1 MGQIF
6 MKLRRRAPLFA
17 TVGLLGVSAAGAA
30 GETPPFFVPH
40 AVVAAGTHVKDFAV
54 ADFSGDGTPDLAVV
68 AGSSSHWKTDTVA
81 VLLGL
86 GGGAF
91 RAGPGSPAKL
101 SAETAGVWTA
111 DFNGD
116 GKADA
121 VVSQYDD
128 SYERVA
134 RVSILLGNGAGA
146 LTRAPGS
153 PLALPGLAAV
163 ADLNRDGKTDLIAV
177 DDDRVVSWL
186 GDGTGRFTRSAQPAL
201 PDLEYRPRVVVADF
215 NGDGQ
220 SDLAVG
226 PLKKGAAVLLG
237 LGSGRFAA
245 ARRVTAATGPL
256 AAADF
261 DGDGKPDLAVAGK
274 TLTILLGDGVGGF
287 TRAPGSPLKADYR
300 TGISAADLNGDSR
313 VDIAAVHDNSL
324 VVLLG
329 SGGGRFHRVRGSR
342 ALPFFAPGV
351 FGAAD
356 LTGDR
361 NVDLAARVQ
370 MFSASPGHGAEE
382 GDWRVVILSQER
394 PAPTPAVSRGR
405 SLPHSADTQLSIRGA
420 ITKLAADGDR
430 AAALATGKGGGS
442 CSLGNRVLV
451 WNASSRKATSLE
463 GLRTPQ
469 CFGGQAPDTTVEEL
483 AIGGDTVAWITE
495 SEVGNT
501 QGWHDLFVAKL
512 SGGAAKRIDHV
523 SGRDSYPADG
533 GWLGYL
539 RGGRR
544 LLAYDKWQT
553 FCEPPP
559 GYGCGSRDAWIRVG
573 RTSLMRIAGG
583 RRIVTKRGA
592 GSYRLDAVGGG
603 RMAVEAAD
611 GSLRVLAPTGAR
623 IATVPS
629 SNGDLPLSIALSST
643 RLAVVR
649 WSRTLDLY
657 NPATGA
663 KGRSLPLGDATP
675 VTLAGVN
682 DRLAL
687 LQRPGRLVL
696 VRLRDGRV
704 ISLPLPPH
712 LAGAAL
718 TERGLFYAYS
728 VRRARKSRI
737 VFEPTAA
744 LLKRF

>member
-6 MKLRRRAPLFA
+6 IKLRRRAPLFA
-17 TVGLLGVSAAGAA
+17 TVGLLGVSTAGAA
-30 GETPPFFVPH
+30 GETQPFFVPH
-40 AVVAAGTHVKDFAV
+40 AVVAAGTHVKDLAV

-91 RAGPGSPAKL
+91 RVGPASPAKL

-121 VVSQYDD
+121 AVSQYDD
-128 SYERVA
+128 SYEDVA
-134 RVSILLGNGAGA
+134 RVSILLGNGAGT

-163 ADLNRDGKTDLIAV
+163 ADLNGDGKADLIAV

-186 GDGTGRFTRSAQPAL
+186 GDGTGRFTRSAQLAVAG
-201 PDLEYRPRVVVADF
+201 LEYRTRVVVADF

-287 TRAPGSPLKADYR
+287 TQAPGSPLKADYR

-313 VDIAAVHDNSL
+313 VDIAATHRNSV

-329 SGGGRFHRVRGSR
+329 SGAGRFHRVRGSR
-342 ALPFFAPGV
+342 TLPFAPGV
-351 FGAAD
+351 VGATD
-356 LTGDR
+356 LTGDGS
-361 NVDLAARVQ
+361 VDLAARVQ
-370 MFSASPGHGAEE
+370 LFRESPEFVAEE
-382 GDWRVVILSQER
+382 GERRVVVLSQAR

-405 SLPHSADTQLSIRGA
+405 VLPHSADTQLSVRGA

-430 AAALATGKGGGS
+430 AAVLATGKGGGS
-442 CSLGNRVLV
+442 CSLGYRVLV
-451 WNASSRKATSLE
+451 WNASSRKATNLE
-463 GLRTPQ
+463 GLRAPE
-469 CFGGQAPDTTVEEL
+469 CFAGEAPSTTVEEL
-483 AIGGDTVAWITE
+483 AIGGNAVAWITA

-523 SGRDSYPADG
+523 SGRDSYPSPG

-539 RGGRR
+539 QGGRR

-559 GYGCGSRDAWIRVG
+559 AYGCSSGDAWIRVG
-573 RTSLMRIAGG
+573 GTNLVRIAGG
-583 RRIVTKRGA
+583 RRIVAKRGA
-592 GSYRLDAVGGG
+592 GSYRLVAVGGG

-611 GSLRVLAPTGAR
+611 GSLKVLAPTGAR
-623 IATVPS
+623 IATVPA

-657 NPATGA
+657 NPATGG

-675 VTLAGVN
+675 VALAGVN

-687 LQRPGRLVL
+687 LRRPRLLVL
-696 VRLRDGRV
+696 VRLRDGKV
-704 ISLPLPPH
+704 VSLPLPPH

-718 TERGLFYAYS
+718 TERGLFYAYG
-728 VRRARKSRI
+728 VRGARKSRI
-737 VFEPTAA
+737 VFEPNAA